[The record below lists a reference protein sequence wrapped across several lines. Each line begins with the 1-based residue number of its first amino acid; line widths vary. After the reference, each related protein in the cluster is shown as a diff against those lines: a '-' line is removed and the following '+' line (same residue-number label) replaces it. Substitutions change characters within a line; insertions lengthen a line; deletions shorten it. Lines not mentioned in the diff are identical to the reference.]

1 MVELKVFRRAAAS
14 AVIIAPLAFLLLCE
28 EANAEHRMFTAHVDD
43 AAVAGA
49 DQRVPLGDLP
59 GATLKFG
66 PTDDAEELGSFLP
79 RMEEAG
85 PGAEVRIPLFGLGS
99 TLVEHLSTDRTGR
112 ETAPHPGFPTAFSGA
127 GNGTAFL
134 DLTQWP
140 GVLSATDGAD
150 EKSPFLHTLDDST
163 QQDVVKPNLIDLEA
177 QAWATGRKQAQA
189 VQRERLSDWALGNPV
204 MRKSGLPHNAELK
217 GEREDEEPPRHENR
231 GHQSNRRKYYS
242 GYETLDISPSDVF
255 SAAEYPWKQAA
266 VVVTASGLETEIQN
280 SGKEAVI
287 NLLEKRISNAMKT
300 MSNNI
305 STGIYSDGTGTSGKQ
320 ITGLE
325 AQVATVVTSGTVG
338 GIDRSVTT
346 NTFWRNQTLQDSTFS
361 SATVLAKMEAL
372 WITCVRGTDKPD
384 LITTDDGGYA
394 AYWAA
399 LQAFQRIASDTKGK
413 LGFEELAFLSARVIY
428 DGDSGH
434 RDNTMYFLN
443 TDYIYFRPH
452 SDRNFVPLPKRESV
466 NQDAIVVPIV
476 FAGNLTASNL
486 ARQGVL
492 WKA

>member
-1 MVELKVFRRAAAS
+1 MASPNLSELVTTTLYHRNKELADNVSKSNALLSVLREKGKIKPVSGGRS
-14 AVIIAPLAFLLLCE
+14 II
-28 EANAEHRMFTAHVDD
+28 
-43 AAVAGA
+43 
-49 DQRVPLGDLP
+49 
-59 GATLKFG
+59 
-66 PTDDAEELGSFLP
+66 EEL
-79 RMEEAG
+79 EY
-85 PGAEVRIPLFGLGS
+85 AENS
-99 TLVEHLSTDRTGR
+99 T
-112 ETAPHPGFPTAFSGA
+112 F
-127 GNGTAFL
+127 
-134 DLTQWP
+134 
-140 GVLSATDGAD
+140 
-150 EKSPFLHTLDDST
+150 
-163 QQDVVKPNLIDLEA
+163 
-177 QAWATGRKQAQA
+177 
-189 VQRERLSDWALGNPV
+189 
-204 MRKSGLPHNAELK
+204 
-217 GEREDEEPPRHENR
+217 
-231 GHQSNRRKYYS
+231 KYYS

-346 NTFWRNQTLQDSTFS
+346 NTFWRNQTLQDGTFTS
-361 SATVLAKMEAL
+361 STVLAKMESL
-372 WITCVRGTDKPD
+372 WISCVRGTDKPD

-452 SDRNFVPLPKRESV
+452 SDRNFVPLPKREAV